1 MAVKAF
7 NPTDI
12 RNVVLIGHGGSGKT
26 SLAEAMLFVT
36 GAVSR
41 LGKVADGTSILDFEP
56 EEHKRGSS
64 VATSVAWTEV
74 NGAKINIIDTPGDA
88 NFIYDAYNAM
98 RGADAAVL
106 VVSAPDG
113 VEVGT
118 ERLYQEA
125 LNLGLPVA
133 VYLNKMDRDRADP
146 EQSLRDIKEILG
158 AKVVPI
164 QLPIGREHGFKGVV
178 SLFGQVTYVY
188 PMDGSAKYKKE
199 PIPADLQEAAAKG
212 WQALVEE
219 VASTDEELMMRYL
232 DGETLSNEEIR
243 AAFNKAMRTGEI
255 VPVIFGAATQG
266 VGALSIS
273 ELIAWA
279 FPHPLER
286 EPLKG
291 TNGQD
296 PVSHPARPE
305 APFAAQVIHT
315 SIDEHSGK
323 VSIVRV
329 LSGSAPHDGAVLNA
343 SNGHAERFGSLFAL
357 RGKEREAVSAV
368 VCGDILGVPKLKDT
382 HTGDTLCDPKHPI
395 ALPKVSYPPPMM
407 SFVIKPHSKGDE
419 DKLKTAIERVM
430 EEDPTLSTSIEE
442 LTHHM
447 VIRGVGQ
454 AQIEMAIEK
463 MKRKYKVS
471 VDIELPPI
479 PYRETLKKKVMGVEG
494 KHKKQTGGAGQFGV
508 AIINVM
514 PQERGAGFEFED
526 LTVGGS
532 IPRQYIPSVEKGVR
546 ERMKHGFLAGYPIV
560 DVRVELVDG
569 KYHPVDSKDVAFQ
582 MAGSKGMKG
591 AFEKGG
597 TALLEPIMEMEVVVP
612 TESMGDV
619 MGDITGRRG
628 KVLGMEPRGR
638 STVIKAYAPLAEVQR
653 YAPDLRAM
661 TGGKGSFTMQ
671 LHGYEDVPSHLEKK
685 IVDAS
690 PFHHHKEEED

>member
-1 MAVKAF
+1 MPVKAY

-12 RNVVLIGHGGSGKT
+12 RNVVLVGHGGSGKT
-26 SLAEAMLFVT
+26 SLAEAMLYVT

-56 EEHKRGSS
+56 EEHKRGGS
-64 VATSVAWTEV
+64 VATSLAWTDV
-74 NGAKINIIDTPGDA
+74 LGSKVNIIDTPGDA

-118 ERLYQEA
+118 ERFYQEA

-133 VYLNKMDRDRADP
+133 VYLNKMDRERADP
-146 EQSLRDIKEILG
+146 GQSIKDIKEMLG

-164 QLPIGREHGFKGVV
+164 QMPIGNEHSFRGVV
-178 SLFGQVTYVY
+178 SLFGQVSYIY

-199 PIPADLQEAAAKG
+199 PIPAELAAAAAKE
-212 WQALVEE
+212 WQRLVEE
-219 VASTDEELMMRYL
+219 VASTDEGLMTRYL
-232 DGETLSNEEIR
+232 EGEELSNEEIR
-243 AAFNKAMRTGEI
+243 AAFQKAMRTGEI
-255 VPVIFGAATQG
+255 VPVIYGAATQG

-279 FPHPLER
+279 FPHPLEH
-286 EPLKG
+286 EPLSG
-291 TNGQD
+291 LHGED
-296 PVSHPARPE
+296 PASRPAKPDE
-305 APFAAQVIHT
+305 PFTAQVIHT
-315 SIDEHSGK
+315 TIDEHSGK
-323 VSIVRV
+323 VSVIRV
-329 LSGSAPHDGAVLNA
+329 LSGTVPADGAVLNA
-343 SNGHAERFGSLFAL
+343 SNGHSERLGSLFSL
-357 RGKEREAVSAV
+357 RGKDRDPVGVV

-382 HTGDTLCDPKHPI
+382 HTGDTLCDPKHPL
-395 ALPKVSYPPPMM
+395 ALPKITYPEPMM
-407 SFVIKPHSKGDE
+407 SFVIKPHSKGDD

-430 EEDPTLSTSIEE
+430 EEDPTLSTTIEE

-447 VIRGVGQ
+447 VIRGMGQ

-463 MKRKYKVS
+463 MRRKYKVS

-508 AIINVM
+508 AVLNVI
-514 PQERGAGFEFED
+514 PQERGGGFEFVDE
-526 LTVGGS
+526 TVGGA

-560 DVRVELVDG
+560 DVRVELIDG

-582 MAGSKGMKG
+582 MAGSKGMKA

-597 TALLEPIMEMEVVVP
+597 SALLEPVMDMEIVVP

-628 KVLGMEPRGR
+628 RVLGMEPRGR
-638 STVIKAYAPLAEVQR
+638 STVIKAHCPLAELQR
-653 YAPDLRAM
+653 YAPDLRAL
-661 TGGKGSFTMQ
+661 TGGKGSFTMH
-671 LHGYEDVPSHLEKK
+671 LGSYEDVPSHLEKK

-690 PFHHHKEEED
+690 PFHHKEEEE